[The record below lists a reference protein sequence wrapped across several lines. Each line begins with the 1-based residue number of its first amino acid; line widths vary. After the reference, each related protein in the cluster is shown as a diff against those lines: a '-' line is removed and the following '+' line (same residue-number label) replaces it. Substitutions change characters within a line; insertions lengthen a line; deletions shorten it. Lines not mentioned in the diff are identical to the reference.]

1 MLAYVI
7 QAGSPNYGCLYLNRL
22 RNVNGSFQ
30 KVRYLSSANL
40 ALEAWG
46 ILGSPVVFTLCCK
59 IKEAGF
65 QRRMTAEVVAIE
77 QT

>member
-7 QAGSPNYGCLYLNRL
+7 QAGSPNNGYLYLDRL
-22 RNVNGSFQ
+22 RTVNGSFQ

-40 ALEAWG
+40 ALEAWR
-46 ILGSPVVFTLCCK
+46 ILGSPVAFALCWK

-65 QRRMTAEVVAIE
+65 QRRMSAAVAAIE
-77 QT
+77 